1 MALVMQKRS
10 GYISNFLKRG
20 CMLLNEQS
28 CLIIREQGWPN
39 RVNYVQAKASGA
51 RVWCLILVII
61 MNHQKGTISVFII
74 GTGFSTWPIY
84 I

>member
-39 RVNYVQAKASGA
+39 RVSGA